1 MAEVS
6 ALRDLEELRGYTQSN
21 PLSVSQQEAIEE
33 LSNRQKAASA
43 AGTVSPF
50 QSSFNP
56 FNPNFRA
63 TAQNAI
69 SNMLGGSQISS
80 NPNYLQG
87 RIANSLSGLVDFIPA
102 VGDAVGVGDTITSYR
117 QGDMLGTGI
126 NAAATGIGV
135 LPIVGGPASK
145 AVKAGGNRVRSAL
158 NELNL
163 SLPKFTPSPETN
175 AFKSRETATV
185 MSPDDF
191 LNLAEDL
198 PENQVRLDSQEFI
211 KDQIYRGEPLE
222 TPYLTF
228 SLDGEGVA
236 TVTGHEGRHRARVLR
251 EMGVTEMPVRLRS
264 EGTNQIRWSEQD
276 NASNRDR
283 LEVTWPSVLAP
294 EKTNTNSYEI
304 AFPIADPLKVELPPL
319 SNAQRTQL
327 GASTLPS
334 YKKAAGVLG
343 SEGRAL
349 DFGAGRGQGAE
360 TIGFDTFEP
369 YPREG
374 FSPTYTTASDIP
386 DQSYDRLTSLN
397 VLNVMP
403 RDVRD
408 EAVSNIGRVL
418 APNGRAVVTTRGR
431 DVLKAKGSL
440 GDEPMSVITTADTYQ
455 KGFTQPELREYIQ
468 GQLGDEFAV
477 RNLPEKIG
485 QAGVLIERTAG
496 GNRVR
501 SALNE
506 LEIFQDVFPKSYK
519 ESIITPYTDRNIDPR
534 TFSAG
539 SGVGNSD
546 PRVGQVDRNLATQI
560 DIGDQR
566 IPEVPLVSLND
577 YEGYPFMTTMSDRT
591 AAGDTIR
598 SINGVPVNVS
608 RRGGQNYMLD
618 PVNPEYVWASDES
631 VVLKPKGD
639 GLSDVSMFKFAQDM
653 KARSGG
659 KDTLF
664 MPWTMAPTG
673 GDFSQVG
680 EVMLSYAKNNMG
692 SDAAKA
698 LNNDIAKIIPNWK
711 GLNDPMSI
719 ADFYAA
725 SGNRRK
731 EVIDLM
737 DKKYVHEGSLTS
749 GQARHAMADEG
760 QSMARDGNLR
770 NIGMVDSD
778 RYPYVGNPHPAYS
791 TAMYGEG
798 LGRIDNSMQ
807 VYELMPQAAM
817 LGGLVDVMRPPRANL
832 RALEMKPYG
841 GIITEDVLRG
851 IEARRQ

>member
-1 MAEVS
+1 MASSLRELNLDPFGQQPQRIPIYRDEPEFVDRVRNNQNYPVINNPDGSVSTHRMAAESDANGNWYVFPTIQMQDGELVEYYDSRDAMDAAFKTGNILRAPDKQS
-6 ALRDLEELRGYTQSN
+6 ALNYAEGAYKRDTGLGDRPVSTLRGLQELSPSD
-21 PLSVSQQEAIEE
+21 PLYIHQDPMPAGADIMTQQEAISE
-33 LSNRQKAASA
+33 LTQRKESA
-43 AGTVSPF
+43 RVAGTVSPF

-69 SNMLGGSQISS
+69 SNMLGGSNISS

-87 RIANSLSGLVDFIPA
+87 RIANTLSGLVDFAPV

-126 NAAATGIGV
+126 NALATGIGV
-135 LPIVGGPASK
+135 LPLVGGPASK
-145 AVKAGGNRVRSAL
+145 AVRAGGNRA
-158 NELNL
+158 
-163 SLPKFTPSPETN
+163 
-175 AFKSRETATV
+175 
-185 MSPDDF
+185 
-191 LNLAEDL
+191 
-198 PENQVRLDSQEFI
+198 
-211 KDQIYRGEPLE
+211 
-222 TPYLTF
+222 
-228 SLDGEGVA
+228 
-236 TVTGHEGRHRARVLR
+236 
-251 EMGVTEMPVRLRS
+251 
-264 EGTNQIRWSEQD
+264 
-276 NASNRDR
+276 
-283 LEVTWPSVLAP
+283 
-294 EKTNTNSYEI
+294 
-304 AFPIADPLKVELPPL
+304 
-319 SNAQRTQL
+319 
-327 GASTLPS
+327 
-334 YKKAAGVLG
+334 
-343 SEGRAL
+343 
-349 DFGAGRGQGAE
+349 
-360 TIGFDTFEP
+360 
-369 YPREG
+369 
-374 FSPTYTTASDIP
+374 
-386 DQSYDRLTSLN
+386 
-397 VLNVMP
+397 
-403 RDVRD
+403 
-408 EAVSNIGRVL
+408 
-418 APNGRAVVTTRGR
+418 
-431 DVLKAKGSL
+431 
-440 GDEPMSVITTADTYQ
+440 
-455 KGFTQPELREYIQ
+455 
-468 GQLGDEFAV
+468 
-477 RNLPEKIG
+477 
-485 QAGVLIERTAG
+485 
-496 GNRVR
+496 R

-749 GQARHAMADEG
+749 GQARLAMADEG

-798 LGRIDNSMQ
+798 LGRIDNSLQ

-817 LGGLVDVMRPPRANL
+817 LGGLADVMRPPRANL

>member
-6 ALRDLEELRGYTQSN
+6 ALRDLEELRGYTRSN
-21 PLSVSQQEAIEE
+21 PLSVSPQEAAEVLE
-33 LSNRQKAASA
+33 SRGVEAAYL
-43 AGTVSPF
+43 PF
-50 QSSFNP
+50 ESSWNP
-56 FNPNFRA
+56 FDPNFRS
-63 TAQNAI
+63 TVRSSLND
-69 SNMLGGSQISS
+69 LFGGSNIAS
-80 NPNYLQG
+80 NSGYRRG
-87 RIANSLSGLVDFIPA
+87 RIADALAGLIDFAPA
-102 VGDAVGVGDTITSYR
+102 ISEAVGVGDTMTSYR
-117 QGDMLGTGI
+117 QGNMLGTGI
-126 NAAATGIGV
+126 NAVATGVGV

-145 AVKAGGNRVRSAL
+145 AVK
-158 NELNL
+158 
-163 SLPKFTPSPETN
+163 
-175 AFKSRETATV
+175 
-185 MSPDDF
+185 
-191 LNLAEDL
+191 
-198 PENQVRLDSQEFI
+198 
-211 KDQIYRGEPLE
+211 
-222 TPYLTF
+222 
-228 SLDGEGVA
+228 
-236 TVTGHEGRHRARVLR
+236 
-251 EMGVTEMPVRLRS
+251 
-264 EGTNQIRWSEQD
+264 
-276 NASNRDR
+276 
-283 LEVTWPSVLAP
+283 
-294 EKTNTNSYEI
+294 
-304 AFPIADPLKVELPPL
+304 
-319 SNAQRTQL
+319 
-327 GASTLPS
+327 
-334 YKKAAGVLG
+334 
-343 SEGRAL
+343 
-349 DFGAGRGQGAE
+349 
-360 TIGFDTFEP
+360 
-369 YPREG
+369 
-374 FSPTYTTASDIP
+374 
-386 DQSYDRLTSLN
+386 
-397 VLNVMP
+397 
-403 RDVRD
+403 
-408 EAVSNIGRVL
+408 
-418 APNGRAVVTTRGR
+418 
-431 DVLKAKGSL
+431 
-440 GDEPMSVITTADTYQ
+440 
-455 KGFTQPELREYIQ
+455 
-468 GQLGDEFAV
+468 
-477 RNLPEKIG
+477 
-485 QAGVLIERTAG
+485 AG

-560 DIGDQR
+560 DIGDER
-566 IPEVPLVSLND
+566 ISEVPLVSLND

-598 SINGVPVNVS
+598 SINEVPVNVS

-618 PVNPEYVWASDES
+618 PVNPEYIWASDES

-659 KDTLF
+659 KDTLL

-737 DKKYVHEGSLTS
+737 DKKYVYEGSLTS
-749 GQARHAMADEG
+749 GQARLAMADEG

-817 LGGLVDVMRPPRANL
+817 LGGLADVMRPPRANL

>member
-1 MAEVS
+1 VAS
-6 ALRDLEELRGYTQSN
+6 SLREMEEFARLSPSD
-21 PLSVSQQEAIEE
+21 PLYIHQDPMPVGSDIMTQQEAISE
-33 LSNRQKAASA
+33 LSNREMAARA

-50 QSSFNP
+50 ESSWNP
-56 FNPNFRA
+56 TNPNFRA

-69 SNMLGGSQISS
+69 SNMLGGSNISS
-80 NPNYLQG
+80 SDNYLGG
-87 RIANSLSGLVDFIPA
+87 RVANTLTSLLDFAPWL
-102 VGDAVGVGDTITSYR
+102 GDGMGIGDTMTSYR

-135 LPIVGGPASK
+135 LPLVGGPASK

-158 NELNL
+158 RARGVMGDDLLNITDLAEEIAGKGGKIDNDGMVTLYHATDRESADIISNSGTMYGKEDRLFFSTKPDGQISGYGDAVIETKIPLEDL
-163 SLPKFTPSPETN
+163 SLDDIFSDEAHLTINNKSGLGGSTP
-175 AFKSRETATV
+175 
-185 MSPDDF
+185 
-191 LNLAEDL
+191 
-198 PENQVRLDSQEFI
+198 I
-211 KDQIYRGEPLE
+211 
-222 TPYLTF
+222 
-228 SLDGEGVA
+228 
-236 TVTGHEGRHRARVLR
+236 RA
-251 EMGVTEMPVRLRS
+251 
-264 EGTNQIRWSEQD
+264 
-276 NASNRDR
+276 
-283 LEVTWPSVLAP
+283 
-294 EKTNTNSYEI
+294 K
-304 AFPIADPLKVELPPL
+304 
-319 SNAQRTQL
+319 
-327 GASTLPS
+327 
-334 YKKAAGVLG
+334 
-343 SEGRAL
+343 
-349 DFGAGRGQGAE
+349 
-360 TIGFDTFEP
+360 
-369 YPREG
+369 
-374 FSPTYTTASDIP
+374 
-386 DQSYDRLTSLN
+386 
-397 VLNVMP
+397 VLNP
-403 RDVRD
+403 IP
-408 EAVSNIGRVL
+408 AVS
-418 APNGRAVVTTRGR
+418 
-431 DVLKAKGSL
+431 
-440 GDEPMSVITTADTYQ
+440 
-455 KGFTQPELREYIQ
+455 
-468 GQLGDEFAV
+468 
-477 RNLPEKIG
+477 
-485 QAGVLIERTAG
+485 
-496 GNRVR
+496 GNKVR

-539 SGVGNSD
+539 SGVGSSD

-608 RRGGQNYMLD
+608 RRGGQDYMLD
-618 PVNPEYVWASDES
+618 PLNPEYVWASDES

-731 EVIDLM
+731 EVVDLM

-749 GQARHAMADEG
+749 GQARLAMADEG

-770 NIGMVDSD
+770 NIGVVDSD

-798 LGRIDNSMQ
+798 LGRIDNTMQ
-807 VYELMPQAAM
+807 VYELMPMAAM
-817 LGGLVDVMRPPRANL
+817 LGGLADVMRPPRANL

-851 IEARRQ
+851 IEARRQTP

>member
-6 ALRDLEELRGYTQSN
+6 ALRDLEELRGYTRSN
-21 PLSVSQQEAIEE
+21 PLSVSPQEAAEVLE
-33 LSNRQKAASA
+33 SRGVEAAYL
-43 AGTVSPF
+43 PF
-50 QSSFNP
+50 ESSWNP
-56 FNPNFRA
+56 FDPNFRS
-63 TAQNAI
+63 TVRSSLND
-69 SNMLGGSQISS
+69 LFGGSNIAS
-80 NPNYLQG
+80 NSGYRRG
-87 RIANSLSGLVDFIPA
+87 RIADALAGLVDFAPA
-102 VGDAVGVGDTITSYR
+102 IGDAVGVGDTMTSYR

-126 NAAATGIGV
+126 NALATGVGV
-135 LPIVGGPASK
+135 LPLVGGPASK
-145 AVKAGGNRVRSAL
+145 AVRAGGNRA
-158 NELNL
+158 
-163 SLPKFTPSPETN
+163 
-175 AFKSRETATV
+175 
-185 MSPDDF
+185 
-191 LNLAEDL
+191 
-198 PENQVRLDSQEFI
+198 
-211 KDQIYRGEPLE
+211 
-222 TPYLTF
+222 
-228 SLDGEGVA
+228 
-236 TVTGHEGRHRARVLR
+236 
-251 EMGVTEMPVRLRS
+251 
-264 EGTNQIRWSEQD
+264 
-276 NASNRDR
+276 
-283 LEVTWPSVLAP
+283 
-294 EKTNTNSYEI
+294 
-304 AFPIADPLKVELPPL
+304 
-319 SNAQRTQL
+319 
-327 GASTLPS
+327 
-334 YKKAAGVLG
+334 
-343 SEGRAL
+343 
-349 DFGAGRGQGAE
+349 
-360 TIGFDTFEP
+360 
-369 YPREG
+369 
-374 FSPTYTTASDIP
+374 
-386 DQSYDRLTSLN
+386 
-397 VLNVMP
+397 
-403 RDVRD
+403 
-408 EAVSNIGRVL
+408 
-418 APNGRAVVTTRGR
+418 
-431 DVLKAKGSL
+431 
-440 GDEPMSVITTADTYQ
+440 
-455 KGFTQPELREYIQ
+455 
-468 GQLGDEFAV
+468 
-477 RNLPEKIG
+477 
-485 QAGVLIERTAG
+485 
-496 GNRVR
+496 R

-560 DIGDQR
+560 DIGDER
-566 IPEVPLVSLND
+566 ISEVPLVSLND

-598 SINGVPVNVS
+598 SINEVPVNVS

-618 PVNPEYVWASDES
+618 PVNPEYIWASDES

-659 KDTLF
+659 KDTLL

-749 GQARHAMADEG
+749 GQARLAMADEG

-798 LGRIDNSMQ
+798 LGRIDNSLQ

-817 LGGLVDVMRPPRANL
+817 LGGLADVMRPPRANL